1 VDQPPSQGT
10 QTMTPQEAREHLH
23 YLLSLCLRKEE
34 AFGPL
39 AFEFTRNND
48 LDKLGLLPE
57 EQFNLWMALADA
69 FAEEP
74 KRFKLKLEALQKA
87 VAVLHRSKYADQALL
102 RELRQETQKTEAEL
116 AIYNEAYR
124 AQKPAPADKHQIIVE
139 TDLPD
144 YFLTTAQKR
153 AAAYYQRKFKLSTEA
168 HTAQQF
174 KNPGTERKF
183 EPDNLVVHKE
193 FPGACAPFMNARMNA
208 FHLMLPFDLKISRK
222 PDEPLAAGVRIWY
235 AKMGYSYP
243 LRYEMGKLCSYF
255 GDEVLDIPLDDPDL
269 LFVSVS
275 EVKEAELGAV
285 ERALPQDVPPEV
297 GLARAFL
304 EGSNTLGQYVQIV
317 CNVKV
322 WFDASNVSLLLLGAP
337 DLPEYG
343 LMGASGL
350 VVRTY
355 GTEKVEAYAAA
366 TKKPWMEGLS
376 FNYIN
381 MHLALLPDTDT
392 ALVPANTPIF
402 SVYPVLSKQ
411 TYTFTDVRSL

>member
-1 VDQPPSQGT
+1 
-10 QTMTPQEAREHLH
+10 MTPQEAREHLH

-124 AQKPAPADKHQIIVE
+124 AQKAAPADKHQIIVE

-222 PDEPLAAGVRIWY
+222 PDDPLAAGVRIWY

-255 GDEVLDIPLDDPDL
+255 GDEVLDIPLGDPNL

-275 EVKEAELGAV
+275 EVKETELGAV
-285 ERALPQDVPPEV
+285 ERSEEHTSELQS
-297 GLARAFL
+297 LAYL
-304 EGSNTLGQYVQIV
+304 V
-317 CNVKV
+317 CR
-322 WFDASNVSLLLLGAP
+322 LLL
-337 DLPEYG
+337 EKKKRIT
-343 LMGASGL
+343 
-350 VVRTY
+350 RTAR
-355 GTEKVEAYAAA
+355 GV
-366 TKKPWMEGLS
+366 
-376 FNYIN
+376 
-381 MHLALLPDTDT
+381 TD
-392 ALVPANTPIF
+392 I
-402 SVYPVLSKQ
+402 
-411 TYTFTDVRSL
+411 